1 MTSHLTPAILGSSV
15 HLDPYFKSAAGDG
28 HSAIPTGTQIL
39 SSGDAFSPFMV
50 VKRDALAH
58 NLTTMARYCRD
69 EGVQLAMHGKTS
81 MSPELTM
88 AQLNAGA
95 WGVSAATPSQVRVFR
110 AFGVRNVLLANEL
123 VDPAGIRWIA
133 EYQAAHADEE
143 FYCYVDSVAGVEL
156 LETELAALAFGVVID
171 VFVEVAVEGGRTGA
185 RERTTIFEVAR
196 ATVAARHLRLIGVAG
211 YEGALASDR
220 SSEAIQRVRDYCAY
234 VGAVAVELDRARL
247 FEVPDVALSAGGG
260 AYFEIV
266 VDVFKT
272 VELPF
277 SRRRIIIRSGSYLS
291 HDDGLYARIAAFAQ
305 PGAAYSLQSALE
317 LWGRVLSRPE
327 PTLAFIDFGRRDAP
341 FDQGLPVP
349 HAVRSRD
356 GLNERP
362 VSDFVITAL
371 NDQHAYLKVP
381 AEDPLAPGDWVASG
395 ISHPCTAF
403 DKWRYLPVVDA
414 SYAVVGSITTY
425 F

>member
-1 MTSHLTPAILGSSV
+1 MPDSPFETTV
-15 HLDPYFKSAAGDG
+15 HLDPYYKSAAGDG
-28 HSAIPTGTQIL
+28 RSPLRVGMQLL
-39 SSGDAFSPFMV
+39 SSGEAFSPLMV
-50 VKRDALAH
+50 IKGDALEH
-58 NLTTMARYCRD
+58 NLASMARYCTD
-69 EGVQLAMHGKTS
+69 EGIQLAMHGKTA
-81 MSPELTM
+81 MSPELSI

-95 WGVSAATPSQVRVFR
+95 WGVSAATPSHVRVFR

-133 EYQAAHADEE
+133 EYQAAHPAEE

-156 LETELAALAFGVVID
+156 LEAELASLPFEVVID
-171 VFVEVAVEGGRTGA
+171 VLVEVGSEGGRTGA
-185 RERTTIFEVAR
+185 RERTTIHEVAR
-196 ATVAARHLRLIGVAG
+196 ATLAARHLRLSGVAG

-220 SSEAIQRVRDYCAY
+220 SAEATRRVRDYCEH
-234 VGAVAVELDRARL
+234 VGAVAEELDRARL
-247 FEVPDVALSAGGG
+247 FETSEVILSVGGG

-266 VDVFKT
+266 VEVLKA

-277 SRRRIIIRSGSYLS
+277 TRRRIVIRSGSYLS

-305 PGAAYSLQSALE
+305 PGAAYTLQAALE

-327 PTLAFIDFGRRDAP
+327 PTLAFLDFGRRDAP
-341 FDQGLPVP
+341 FDQDLPVP

-356 GLNERP
+356 GLNQRQ
-362 VSDFVITAL
+362 VANFTITAL
-371 NDQHAYLKVP
+371 NDQHAYLELP

-403 DKWRYLPVVDA
+403 DKWRYIPVVDDR
-414 SYAVVGSITTY
+414 YAVVGTVTTY